1 MATLKTSSMTRTE
14 SSMSFQVASRPRERW
29 LIASLVAVV
38 VAACGRDVSAPS
50 SSRVAEPASYG
61 KVSTNSFSV
70 SSVSPDTGSLS
81 TTLDVQISGS
91 GFADGM
97 VASWQ
102 LSGVADPTQ
111 IKTNSTR
118 FVSSKQLVANITI
131 SGTATAASWDVAIY
145 SGGKT
150 GIGSELGVLKQAF
163 KVLDPT
169 ATFTIPLSDASLSIR
184 SDRLDSDGTN
194 SLYADGTCNVAAKI
208 FATTQLSSS
217 PSGDATL
224 NTGTGSGKCARRIT
238 VIFPDGTVEV
248 EGTFMNLREIE
259 NTSYSIPIGATVRRQ
274 LHVGT
279 DQTPATHSRC
289 GGFVFGYGV
298 ANNVGAGSDSIW
310 VTRVDARTWHAYSD
324 PQNHLAW
331 CKNTGQLFPMTVD
344 LTVISNRPL
353 P

>member
-1 MATLKTSSMTRTE
+1 
-14 SSMSFQVASRPRERW
+14 MSFQAASRRRERW
-29 LIASLVAVV
+29 LIAYVVAVV
-38 VAACGRDVSAPS
+38 AAGCGHDVSSPPS
-50 SSRVAEPASYG
+50 PRVAGPASYG
-61 KVSTNSFSV
+61 KSSTNTFSV

-118 FVSSKQLVANITI
+118 YVSSKQLVANITI

-169 ATFTIPLSDASLSIR
+169 ATFAIPLSDAGLSIR
-184 SDRLDSDGTN
+184 SDRMFSDGTN
-194 SLYADGTCNVAAKI
+194 SLYTDGSCNVSAKI
-208 FATTQLSSS
+208 FATTQLSTN

-238 VIFPDGTVEV
+238 VIFPDGTSES

-259 NTSYSIPIGATVRRQ
+259 DPSYSIPIGATVRRQ

-279 DQTPATHSRC
+279 DQTPSTHSRC

-298 ANNVGAGSDSIW
+298 RNDVGAGSDSLW

-324 PQNHLAW
+324 PQHNLAW